1 LPSAKCFNFKN
12 RGGIKMKV
20 NQVTVPEPKNRQAAL
35 NISAYHIQQK
45 DNVKRRRENLMKNIT
60 YTELKLKRLELTL
73 ENYKKQLDELKKID
87 SCTDSALKKIQGA
100 FDLTMAE
107 ILETKSALLRN
118 QIITLQKQAGVEVK
132 ETDFR

>member
-1 LPSAKCFNFKN
+1 
-12 RGGIKMKV
+12 MKV

-60 YTELKLKRLELTL
+60 DTELKLKRLELTL